1 MLKKIWVDLSTIK
14 ERDKF
19 QYLQFKWLKKQNVI
33 IDQEHKQAKKKCEEM
48 EEKIST
54 LNQEVYNHKWKSDH
68 LCWQLKKAKWELENA
83 NQQLKNANQELK
95 IPIRSSRMPTRSSKR
110 PPPIPLLAL

>member
-1 MLKKIWVDLSTIK
+1 
-14 ERDKF
+14 
-19 QYLQFKWLKKQNVI
+19 
-33 IDQEHKQAKKKCEEM
+33 M

-68 LCWQLKKAKWELENA
+68 LCWQLKKAKWELKIA

-95 IPIRSSRMPTRSSKR
+95 NANQELKKANQKLEKASSHTPSCLVTLSPHLWSCCLNKWT
-110 PPPIPLLAL
+110 LLLQGFG